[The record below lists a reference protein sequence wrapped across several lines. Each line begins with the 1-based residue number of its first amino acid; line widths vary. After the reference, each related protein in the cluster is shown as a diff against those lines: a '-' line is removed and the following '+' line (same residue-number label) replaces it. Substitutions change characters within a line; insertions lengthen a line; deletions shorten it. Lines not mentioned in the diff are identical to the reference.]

1 LSLNLA
7 LPCRTSDQLGS
18 SGNGV
23 TLAAQKPLAHRGKM
37 TQTHR
42 AIRGTCSVI
51 GAPLPCP
58 PMTYRHVERCRIAGE
73 HVNQLAMS
81 YDGAQKIRFCKSRD
95 GVRLGFA
102 TCGSG
107 PTVIAAAHWISH
119 LRLDW
124 DNPVRRAW
132 LSMLSRRH
140 TLIRYDARGTGLSD
154 RDPLDFS
161 LKRQIED
168 LEAVAEAAKCGPICP
183 VGLVDGRR
191 RCNQLR
197 CSHPERVTHLVLHAC
212 ATRGRL
218 ARDPGPEQIE
228 EAEAQLKLIELGWA
242 NENSAFRQLH
252 TSQLMPDATAEQA
265 RAFNDLMRRTT
276 TPANAAKLLR
286 AHWTEVDN
294 RSLGPR
300 VKCPTLVL
308 HAREDGRVPFEEARS
323 LAAII
328 PDARFVPLESRNHI
342 LVEGEPA
349 WPQLVAELEDFL
361 PAPSSV
367 ATDVMAA
374 LIDDLTPREQQVL
387 EHGDANQP
395 GARGALALP

>member
-1 LSLNLA
+1 M
-7 LPCRTSDQLGS
+7 R
-18 SGNGV
+18 
-23 TLAAQKPLAHRGKM
+23 K
-37 TQTHR
+37 
-42 AIRGTCSVI
+42 
-51 GAPLPCP
+51 
-58 PMTYRHVERCRIAGE
+58 VEHCRIADE
-73 HVNQLAMS
+73 HVNQVAMS
-81 YDGAQKIRFCKSRD
+81 HDGGQKIRFCTGRD

-102 TCGSG
+102 ACGTG

-124 DNPVRRAW
+124 DNPIRRAW

-161 LKRQIED
+161 LERRIED
-168 LEAVAEAAKCGPICP
+168 LEAVVEAAKCDRFALL
-183 VGLVDGRR
+183 GLWTGGAVAISYAVR
-191 RCNQLR
+191 
-197 CSHPERVTHLVLHAC
+197 HPERVTRLVLHAC

-218 ARDPGPEQIE
+218 ARDPGPEQVE

-265 RAFNDLMRRTT
+265 RAFNDLMRQTT

-300 VKCPTLVL
+300 VNCPTLVL

-323 LAAII
+323 LAALI
-328 PDARFVPLESRNHI
+328 PEARFVPLESRNHI
-342 LVEGEPA
+342 LVDGEPA
-349 WPQLVAELEDFL
+349 WQQLVAELEDFL
-361 PAPSSV
+361 PAPSLV
-367 ATDVMAA
+367 PTDAMAA
-374 LIDDLTPREQQVL
+374 LFDGLTPREQQVL
-387 EHGDANQP
+387 ELIAQGFDNRTIGTQL
-395 GARGALALP
+395 GISDRTARNFASAIFGKLGVSGRTQAIVRAREAGFGGKRGQ